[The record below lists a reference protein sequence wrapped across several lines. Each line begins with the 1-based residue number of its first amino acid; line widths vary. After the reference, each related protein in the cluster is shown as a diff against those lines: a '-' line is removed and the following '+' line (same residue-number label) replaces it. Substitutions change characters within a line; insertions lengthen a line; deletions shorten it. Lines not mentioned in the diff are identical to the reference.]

1 MTHPFHFCRHWFSSL
16 FLLTFSLLLF
26 PAHAA
31 KPTTA
36 KTETPIYLYQSPLTA
51 AFFKANG
58 AQYNT
63 LLVRWRNY
71 LNQYGARVKQPN
83 RAALLAGL
91 PPGILVL
98 GSAVLLDQQE
108 RAAIEAYAKA
118 GGSLILSWGTGARD
132 GKGAWV
138 GYDFLEQLMDVKVLG
153 TLDREQDNWF
163 LNPFGD
169 GPITHTVPAGKRIYL
184 GRTAETPLRLDSRN
198 LAARYLNWGRNP
210 ADNSGAIAYTEKAG
224 SRRIMLGFSE
234 ASWQYDQDDDLVPIL
249 DASFVWLGHKVKIYP
264 ATWPQGF
271 LAAQLLEMDTEDKF
285 SNAEAFANDLA
296 AIGVK
301 GTFFCVTSIGKSH
314 KKLLNQLAEK
324 HEVAYHGDVHI
335 GFEGKSPVEQE
346 QRIKTMKKD
355 FTEAMAPAYAAQ
367 TFGFRAPTESSD
379 EVTEKLLR
387 KYGFRYYVSQPQSSD
402 ARVPFFSTSEENL
415 TPEEALVILPRT
427 QNDDLNFAKIKKT
440 PELIME
446 TLTKETDYIVEMG
459 ALGILSVHSQN
470 YADAGVMSK
479 ISFMRKLMPVYLQS
493 LKQRKEE
500 IWITT
505 GIEISQWWRARTRV
519 TLDSSSEQFTFQ
531 VTEPGISQSMSFFIT
546 HPKADNALLQIQAMN
561 PGLPAPQIKRID
573 AFRSAI
579 IFKPLA
585 AGKYA
590 YQIQFQ
596 AQNPQVLNQ

>member
-1 MTHPFHFCRHWFSSL
+1 MTYHFRLYTHWLSSL
-16 FLLTFSLLLF
+16 FLLIFLTFNLLLF

-31 KPTTA
+31 KTTAA

-71 LNQYGARVKQPN
+71 LTQYGSRVKQPN

-138 GYDFLEQLMDVKVLG
+138 GYDFLEKLMDVKVLG
-153 TLDREQDNWF
+153 TLDREQDDWF
-163 LNPFGD
+163 LNTFGD
-169 GPITHTVPAGKRIYL
+169 GPLTHTVPGGKRVYL

-198 LAARYLNWGRNP
+198 LAARYLNWGRKP
-210 ADNSGAIAYTEKAG
+210 TDNSGAITYTENAG

-249 DASFVWLGHKVKIYP
+249 DASFAWLGHKVKIYP

-285 SNAEAFANDLA
+285 SNAEAFANDLD

-301 GTFFCVTSIGKSH
+301 GTFFCVTSIGKDH
-314 KKLLNQLAEK
+314 KKLLQQLAEK

-335 GFEGKSPVEQE
+335 GFEGKSPEQQE

-355 FTEAMAPAYAAQ
+355 FSEAMAPAYAAK
-367 TFGFRAPTESSD
+367 TLGFRAPTESSD

-387 KYGFRYYVSQPQSSD
+387 KYGFRYHVSQPQSTD
-402 ARVPFFSTSEENL
+402 ARVPFFSTAEENL
-415 TPEEALVILPRT
+415 TPEQALVILPRT
-427 QNDDLNFAKIKKT
+427 QNDDLNFAKIKKN
-440 PELIME
+440 PDLILD
-446 TLTKETDYIVEMG
+446 TLIKETNYIIEMG

-470 YADAGVMSK
+470 YASAGLVNK
-479 ISFMRKLMPVYLQS
+479 ISVMRKLMPTYLQS
-493 LKQRKEE
+493 LKQRQEE

-505 GIEISQWWRARTRV
+505 GIDISQWWRARTRV
-519 TLDSSSEQFTFQ
+519 KVDSSSEQFAFQ
-531 VTEPGISQSMSFFIT
+531 VAEPGIPQSMSFFIT
-546 HPKADNALLQIQAMN
+546 HPKADDTLPQIQPMDPN
-561 PGLPAPQIKRID
+561 SPAPQIKRID

-590 YQIQFQ
+590 YQIHFTSRQ
-596 AQNPQVLNQ
+596 